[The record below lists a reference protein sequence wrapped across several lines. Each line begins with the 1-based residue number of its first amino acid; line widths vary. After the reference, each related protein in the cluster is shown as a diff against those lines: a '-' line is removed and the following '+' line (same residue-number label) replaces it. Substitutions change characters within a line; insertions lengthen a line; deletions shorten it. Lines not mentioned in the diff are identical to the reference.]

1 MTDRPTNQ
9 EREKLIADARGGA
22 LEPQEAAELALLA
35 DVLADSSTWAE
46 PSAGL
51 EDAVVRAVADAEPTT
66 TTAGHPPRAVTARR
80 RRRRV
85 LVSAMAAAAVIA
97 IVVATVLVT
106 RGGTSPD
113 YEAQLRGTVS
123 APGAQASAD
132 ITRNDAG
139 FRITLDAD
147 GLPALRAGEYY
158 QAWLKNAAGTLVP
171 IGSFSSSDGRVTL
184 WSGVSPKDFPTIT
197 VTIEATDNDQSSS
210 GRRVLVGE
218 MRARVSG
225 VPETPLR
232 QA

>member
-1 MTDRPTNQ
+1 MTDRPTNE

-35 DVLADSSTWAE
+35 GVLADSSTWAE

-51 EDAVVRAVADAEPTT
+51 EDAVVRAVADAERTT
-66 TTAGHPPRAVTARR
+66 TSPTLIARSEARR

-85 LVSAMAAAAVIA
+85 LASALTAAAAAIAA

-113 YEAQLRGTVS
+113 YEAQLRATGS
-123 APGAQASAD
+123 APGAHASAD

-139 FRITLDAD
+139 FRITIDAN
-147 GLPALRAGEYY
+147 GLPALQTGEYY
-158 QAWLKNAAGTLVP
+158 QAWVKNAAGTLVP
-171 IGSFSSSDGRVTL
+171 IGTFSSSDGRVTL
-184 WSGVSPKDFPTIT
+184 WSGVSPKDFPTLT
-197 VTIEATDNDQSSS
+197 VTIEATDNDQTSS

-218 MRARVSG
+218 VRA
-225 VPETPLR
+225 T
-232 QA
+232 